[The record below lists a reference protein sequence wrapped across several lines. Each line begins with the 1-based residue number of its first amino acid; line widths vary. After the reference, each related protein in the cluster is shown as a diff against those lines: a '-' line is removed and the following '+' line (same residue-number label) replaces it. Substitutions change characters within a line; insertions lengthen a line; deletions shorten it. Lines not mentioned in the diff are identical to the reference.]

1 MKIAYN
7 PITESALTDISSF
20 NQDIVFD
27 LSGKCIYARGVK
39 FEGTDTIYTLPDA
52 GTSSKPIY
60 ISNNTPTQVKSI
72 DNTLISKSSGIS
84 TLNWDT
90 EVTLATIAGQAIKA
104 KLPVNPNID
113 TTTASSE
120 KTGTKLFLVGATS
133 QSTSGQTTYSN
144 KLCYIGTNNCLY
156 SNGEQVLTSVPSEY
170 ITNTE
175 LINKNYL
182 TSIYAATSDVIGGIK
197 IGYTQSNK
205 NYPVELDT
213 NDRAFVNVP
222 WITYSEGTNVSISNG
237 VISATDTTYGN
248 ATTSKSGLMSAADK
262 VKLDSISATDVTNFI
277 PLSGSSNI
285 TGSLTPGNKSN
296 SYQLGTSDYRWNVIY
311 GNTMY
316 AKAFYQSSDKI
327 LKENIQELSKE
338 ILEEVYNIK
347 EVSFNWKDSKEKSIG
362 YIAQD
367 YENISNTFV
376 YKNENGI
383 LSLNYIQ
390 ALVAQIA
397 ALKFKISELEQKLK

>member
-7 PITESALTDISSF
+7 PITESALTDVSSF

-27 LSGKCIYARGVK
+27 ISGKCIYARGIK
-39 FEGTDTIYTLPDA
+39 FEGTDTIYTLPNA
-52 GTSSKPIY
+52 GSSSKPVY
-60 ISNNTPTQVKSI
+60 VTGNTPTQVSSI
-72 DNTLISKSSGIS
+72 DNTLISKSAGTS
-84 TLNWDT
+84 TLSWNT

-104 KLPVNPNID
+104 KLPANPNVD
-113 TTTASSE
+113 TKTASSNN
-120 KTGTKLFLVGATS
+120 TDTKLFLVGAES

-144 KLCYIGTNNCLY
+144 KLCYIGTDNCLY
-156 SNGEQVLTSVPSEY
+156 SNDEKVLTSVPSEY

-197 IGYTQSNK
+197 IGYKQSNK

-222 WITYSEGTNVSISNG
+222 WITYSAGTNVSISNG
-237 VISATDTTYGN
+237 VISATDTTYSN

-285 TGSLTPGNKSN
+285 TGNLTPKNN
-296 SYQLGTSDYRWNVIY
+296 NCQLGTSDYRWNVIY
-311 GNTMY
+311 GNNMY

-347 EVSFNWKDSKEKSIG
+347 EVSFNWKDSKERSVG

-367 YENISNTFV
+367 YENISNIFV

-390 ALVAQIA
+390 VLVAQIS

>member
-7 PITESALTDISSF
+7 PITESALTDVSSF

-27 LSGKCIYARGVK
+27 LSGKCIYARGIK
-39 FEGTDTIYTLPDA
+39 FEGTDTIYTLPNA
-52 GTSSKPIY
+52 GSSSKPVY
-60 ISNNTPTQVKSI
+60 VTGNTPTQVSSI
-72 DNTLISKSSGIS
+72 DNTLISKSAGTS
-84 TLNWDT
+84 TLSWNT

-104 KLPVNPNID
+104 KLPANPNVD
-113 TTTASSE
+113 TKTASSNN
-120 KTGTKLFLVGATS
+120 TDTKLFLVGAES

-144 KLCYIGTNNCLY
+144 KLCYIGTDNCLY
-156 SNGEQVLTSVPSEY
+156 SNDEKVLTSVPSEY

-197 IGYTQSNK
+197 IGYKQSNK

-222 WITYSEGTNVSISNG
+222 WITYSAGTNVSISNG
-237 VISATDTTYGN
+237 VISATDTTYSN

-285 TGSLTPGNKSN
+285 TGNLTPKNN
-296 SYQLGTSDYRWNVIY
+296 NCQLGTSDYRWNVIY
-311 GNTMY
+311 GNNMY

-347 EVSFNWKDSKEKSIG
+347 EVSFNWKDSKERSVG

-367 YENISNTFV
+367 YENISNIFV

-390 ALVAQIA
+390 VLVAQIS